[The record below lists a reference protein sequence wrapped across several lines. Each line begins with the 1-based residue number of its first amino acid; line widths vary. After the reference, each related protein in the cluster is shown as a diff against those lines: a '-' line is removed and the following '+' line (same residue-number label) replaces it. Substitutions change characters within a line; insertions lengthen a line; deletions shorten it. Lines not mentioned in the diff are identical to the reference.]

1 MALMDLYRK
10 YMYGTPERNLRI
22 LNSSGGEIPN
32 NIMKEPTQ
40 GLFGTGG
47 EKTGGLID
55 FNKMNN
61 QPGGLLRNIP
71 QTALLGSAIFGQ
83 GIQGKDPF
91 SALLPA
97 VTQTAQLQKL
107 MTPKKGFRI
116 LTEAEKKSVP
126 GIDMNKTYQINTG
139 TKQISQLSGT
149 GTNVTVNTPR
159 PETQEE
165 KDVGKVFGAEF
176 GEINKAGNLANVNDQ
191 KLEILMNLNES
202 ENLQSGKFGEFR
214 TEAQKLA
221 EEFGFD
227 PGLQDTTVAELVSGV
242 SGGLVL
248 DGLQK
253 FSGAISDGERNYT
266 KSITPGLS
274 TTKEGNRYLLQIN
287 KRQNELA
294 KEYSNVAN
302 DWISRNG
309 GLSKK
314 DKELGSWGSY
324 KKQWHESNPLI
335 NPEMKKTLTDLSKTV
350 DTEFGNNIKTI
361 TRNGKQIKGVKID
374 GNWYE
379 L

>member
-1 MALMDLYRK
+1 MI
-10 YMYGTPERNLRI
+10 ENLRKRYAD
-22 LNSSGGEIPN
+22 L
-32 NIMKEPTQ
+32 Q
-40 GLFGTGG
+40 GLLNTP
-47 EKTGGLID
+47 
-55 FNKMNN
+55 MN
-61 QPGGLLRNIP
+61 QGGGLLGNIP
-71 QTALLGSAIFGQ
+71 QSALLGSAIFGQ
-83 GIQGKDPF
+83 GVQGKDPF

-97 VTQTAQLQKL
+97 VAQTAQLQKL
-107 MTPKKGFRI
+107 MTPKKSFRQ
-116 LTEAEKKSVP
+116 LTDAEKQSIGLPLDKQFQV
-126 GIDMNKTYQINTG
+126 GADNKIMQIG
-139 TKQISQLSGT
+139 GSGT
-149 GTNVTVNTPR
+149 SVSVTTPP
-159 PETQEE
+159 PETAEQ
-165 KDVGKVFGAEF
+165 KALGQVFGEEF
-176 GEINKAGNLANVNDQ
+176 KEINKAGNLANVNDQ

-294 KEYSNVAN
+294 KEFSNVAN

-324 KKQWHESNPLI
+324 KKQWHEANPLI
-335 NPEMKKTLTDLSKTV
+335 NPEMKTKLTALSKTV
-350 DTEFGNNIKTI
+350 DTEFSNNIV
-361 TRNGKQIKGVKID
+361 TRKNGKKYVYING
-374 GNWYE
+374 GYE
-379 L
+379 ELTY

>member
-1 MALMDLYRK
+1 MSLLDAIRRQLLGQAAMMQTGQGMGRA
-10 YMYGTPERNLRI
+10 
-22 LNSSGGEIPN
+22 
-32 NIMKEPTQ
+32 TQ
-40 GLFGTGG
+40 GLLGQGG
-47 EKTGGLID
+47 QMG
-55 FNKMNN
+55 
-61 QPGGLLRNIP
+61 GGLLQSNLSQMNQGEGGLLSNIP
-71 QTALLGSAIFGQ
+71 QAALLGSAIYGQ
-83 GIQGKDPF
+83 GIQGRDPF

-107 MTPKKGFRI
+107 MTPKTSFRQ
-116 LTEAEKKSVP
+116 LTDAEKQSRGLPLDKQFQV
-126 GIDMNKTYQINTG
+126 GADNKVMQIG
-139 TKQISQLSGT
+139 GS
-149 GTNVTVNTPR
+149 GTNVSVTTPP
-159 PETQEE
+159 PETAEQKEL
-165 KDVGKVFGAEF
+165 GKVFGEEF
-176 GEINKAGNLANVNDQ
+176 KEINKAGNLANLNDQ

-202 ENLQSGKFGEFR
+202 ENLRSGKFGEFR

-227 PGLQDTTVAELVSGV
+227 PGLQDTTVAQIVGGV

-287 KRQNELA
+287 KRQNKLA
-294 KEYSNVAN
+294 KEFSNVAN

-324 KKQWHESNPLI
+324 KKQWHEANPLI

-350 DTEFGNNIKTI
+350 DTEFSNNIV
-361 TRNGKQIKGVKID
+361 TRENGEKYVFING
-374 GNWYE
+374 GYE
-379 L
+379 KLNY

>member
-1 MALMDLYRK
+1 MIEDLKRRYTK
-10 YMYGTPERNLRI
+10 LQGLLNTPMNQ
-22 LNSSGGEIPN
+22 SGGIL
-32 NIMKEPTQ
+32 
-40 GLFGTGG
+40 G
-47 EKTGGLID
+47 
-55 FNKMNN
+55 
-61 QPGGLLRNIP
+61 NIP
-71 QTALLGSAIFGQ
+71 QGALLGSAIFGQ

-176 GEINKAGNLANVNDQ
+176 GEINKAGNLANINDQ
-191 KLEILMNLNES
+191 KLEVLMNLTQS
-202 ENLQSGKFGEFR
+202 ENLNSGKFGDLR
-214 TEAQKLA
+214 TEVQKFA

-227 PGLQDTTVAELVSGV
+227 PGLQDVTIAEVVGGV

-248 DGLQK
+248 DGLQA
-253 FSGAISDGERNYT
+253 FPGSISNGERDFV
-266 KSITPGLS
+266 KSITAGMT
-274 TTKEGNRYLLQIN
+274 TTKEGNEYLLQIN

-302 DWISRNG
+302 DWISRNK
-309 GLSKK
+309 GLSKN

-324 KKQWHESNPLI
+324 KKKWHEANPLI
-335 NPEMKKTLTDLSKTV
+335 NPEMKTKLTDLSKTV
-350 DTEFGNNIKTI
+350 DTEFSNNIV
-361 TRNGKQIKGVKID
+361 TRKNGKKYVYING
-374 GNWYE
+374 GYE
-379 L
+379 ELTY

>member
-1 MALMDLYRK
+1 MIEDLKRRYEK
-10 YMYGTPERNLRI
+10 L
-22 LNSSGGEIPN
+22 
-32 NIMKEPTQ
+32 Q
-40 GLFGTGG
+40 GLLNTPA
-47 EKTGGLID
+47 
-55 FNKMNN
+55 N
-61 QPGGLLRNIP
+61 QSGGLLDNIP
-71 QTALLGSAIFGQ
+71 QGALLGSSIFSQGMQ
-83 GIQGKDPF
+83 GIDPF

-107 MTPKKGFRI
+107 LTPKQKDRKMVKGADGFNYYADTGERV
-116 LTEAEKKSVP
+116 LPGVQAPTKKSFRQLTDTEKQSLKLPLDKQFQV
-126 GIDMNKTYQINTG
+126 GADNKIIQIG
-139 TKQISQLSGT
+139 GSGT
-149 GTNVTVNTPR
+149 SVSVTTPP
-159 PETQEE
+159 PETAEE
-165 KDVGKVFGAEF
+165 RAIGQVFGEEF
-176 GEINKAGNLANVNDQ
+176 KEINKAGNLANVNDQ

-294 KEYSNVAN
+294 KEFSNVAN

-324 KKQWHESNPLI
+324 KKQWHEANPLI
-335 NPEMKKTLTDLSKTV
+335 NPEMKTKLTALSKTV
-350 DTEFGNNIKTI
+350 DTEFSNNIV
-361 TRNGKQIKGVKID
+361 TRKNGKKYVYING
-374 GNWYE
+374 GYE
-379 L
+379 ELTY

>member
-1 MALMDLYRK
+1 MPLMDLYKK
-10 YMYGTPERNLRI
+10 YMYGTSEM
-22 LNSSGGEIPN
+22 GELGISKKVTP
-32 NIMKEPTQ
+32 

-61 QPGGLLRNIP
+61 QQGGLLNNIP
-71 QTALLGSAIFGQ
+71 QSALLGSALFGQ

-126 GIDMNKTYQINTG
+126 GIDMTKTYQIDTG
-139 TKQISQLSGT
+139 TNKISQLSGT

-159 PETQEE
+159 PETEEE
-165 KDVGKVFGAEF
+165 KLVGKVFGGEF
-176 GEINKAGNLANVNDQ
+176 KTINEQGSLANLNDQ
-191 KLEILMNLNES
+191 NLEILSQLNES
-202 ENLQSGKFGEFR
+202 EGLRTGKFGELR
-214 TEAQKLA
+214 TGAQKLA

-274 TTKEGNRYLLQIN
+274 KVLCL
-287 KRQNELA
+287 
-294 KEYSNVAN
+294 
-302 DWISRNG
+302 
-309 GLSKK
+309 
-314 DKELGSWGSY
+314 
-324 KKQWHESNPLI
+324 
-335 NPEMKKTLTDLSKTV
+335 
-350 DTEFGNNIKTI
+350 
-361 TRNGKQIKGVKID
+361 
-374 GNWYE
+374 
-379 L
+379 

>member
-1 MALMDLYRK
+1 MSLLDAIRRQLLGQAAM
-10 YMYGTPERNLRI
+10 MQPEQ
-22 LNSSGGEIPN
+22 GMGEA
-32 NIMKEPTQ
+32 TQ
-40 GLFGTGG
+40 GLLGQGG
-47 EKTGGLID
+47 QMG
-55 FNKMNN
+55 
-61 QPGGLLRNIP
+61 GGLLQSNLSQMNQGEGGLLSNIP
-71 QTALLGSAIFGQ
+71 QAALLGSAIYGQ
-83 GIQGKDPF
+83 GIQGRDPF

-107 MTPKKGFRI
+107 MTPKTSFRQ
-116 LTEAEKKSVP
+116 LTDAEKQSRGLPLDKQFQV
-126 GIDMNKTYQINTG
+126 GEDNKVMQIG
-139 TKQISQLSGT
+139 GS
-149 GTNVTVNTPR
+149 GTNVTVNTPF
-159 PETQEE
+159 ETQEE

-176 GEINKAGNLANVNDQ
+176 SKINEAGNLANLNDQ

-202 ENLQSGKFGEFR
+202 ENLRSGKFGEFR

-227 PGLQDTTVAELVSGV
+227 PGLQDTTVAEIVGGV

-253 FSGAISDGERNYT
+253 FSGAISDGERDYT

-294 KEYSNVAN
+294 KEFSNVAN

-324 KKQWHESNPLI
+324 KKQWHEANPLI
-335 NPEMKKTLTDLSKTV
+335 NPEMKTKLTALSKTV
-350 DTEFGNNIKTI
+350 DTEFSNNIV
-361 TRNGKQIKGVKID
+361 TRENGEQYVFINGGYEKI
-374 GNWYE
+374 NY
-379 L
+379 

>member
-1 MALMDLYRK
+1 MDLYRK

-71 QTALLGSAIFGQ
+71 QTALLGSAMFGQ
-83 GIQGKDPF
+83 GLKGKDPF

-159 PETQEE
+159 PETEEE
-165 KDVGKVFGAEF
+165 KLVGKVFGGEF
-176 GEINKAGNLANVNDQ
+176 KTINEQGSLANLNDQ
-191 KLEILMNLNES
+191 NLEILSQLNES
-202 ENLQSGKFGEFR
+202 EGLRTGKFGELR
-214 TEAQKLA
+214 TGAQKLA

-227 PGLQDTTVAELVSGV
+227 PGLQDTTVAEIVGSV
-242 SGGLVL
+242 TGGLVL
-248 DGLQK
+248 DGLAK
-253 FSGAISDGERNYT
+253 LSGSISDGERLYVQST
-266 KSITPGLS
+266 TPGLS
-274 TTKEGNRYLLQIN
+274 TTKEGNRYLLQIRQ
-287 KRQNELA
+287 RQNELA
-294 KEYSNVAN
+294 KEFSNVAN
-302 DWISRNG
+302 DWISRNK
-309 GLSKK
+309 GLSKN

-324 KKQWHESNPLI
+324 KVKWHKANPLI
-335 NPEMKKTLTDLSKTV
+335 NPEMKTKLTALSKTV
-350 DTEFGNNIKTI
+350 DTEFGKNVKTI
-361 TRNGKQIKGVKID
+361 TINGKQVKGVKIN
-374 GNWYE
+374 GEWYE

>member
-1 MALMDLYRK
+1 MSRLVDLLK
-10 YMYGTPERNLRI
+10 EVMMGKAGM
-22 LNSSGGEIPN
+22 GGG
-32 NIMKEPTQ
+32 TQ

-47 EKTGGLID
+47 QTGNGVVNPRKSLLNLGQD
-55 FNKMNN
+55 K
-61 QPGGLLRNIP
+61 PGGLLGNIP
-71 QTALLGSAIFGQ
+71 QSALLGSALFGQ
-83 GIQGKDPF
+83 GMQGKDPF

-97 VTQTAQLQKL
+97 VGQTAQLQQY
-107 MTPKKGFRI
+107 MTPKKSFRQ
-116 LTEAEKKSVP
+116 LTDAEKQSRGLPLDKQFQV
-126 GIDMNKTYQINTG
+126 GADNKIMQIG
-139 TKQISQLSGT
+139 GS
-149 GTNVTVNTPR
+149 GTNVTVNTPF
-159 PETQEE
+159 ETAEE
-165 KDVGKVFGAEF
+165 KEISKVFGEEF
-176 GEINKAGNLANVNDQ
+176 KEINKAGNLANVNDQ

-202 ENLQSGKFGEFR
+202 ENLKSGKFGEFR

-227 PGLQDTTVAELVSGV
+227 PGLQDTTVAEIVGGV

-324 KKQWHESNPLI
+324 KKQWHKANPLI
-335 NPEMKKTLTDLSKTV
+335 NPEMKTKLTALSKTV
-350 DTEFGNNIKTI
+350 DTEFSNNIV
-361 TRNGKQIKGVKID
+361 TRENGEKYVFING
-374 GNWYE
+374 GYE
-379 L
+379 KLNY

>member
-1 MALMDLYRK
+1 MSILDALNRRYK
-10 YMYGTPERNLRI
+10 QV
-22 LNSSGGEIPN
+22 
-32 NIMKEPTQ
+32 Q
-40 GLFGTGG
+40 GLLNTP
-47 EKTGGLID
+47 
-55 FNKMNN
+55 MN
-61 QPGGLLRNIP
+61 QGGGLLGNIP
-71 QTALLGSAIFGQ
+71 QSALLGSAIFGQ
-83 GIQGKDPF
+83 GVQGKDPF

-97 VTQTAQLQKL
+97 VAQTAQIQKL
-107 MTPKKGFRI
+107 MTPKASFRQ
-116 LTEAEKKSVP
+116 LTDAEKQSRGLPLDKQFQV
-126 GIDMNKTYQINTG
+126 GADNKVMQIG
-139 TKQISQLSGT
+139 GS
-149 GTNVTVNTPR
+149 GTNVTVNTPF
-159 PETQEE
+159 ETAEE
-165 KDVGKVFGAEF
+165 KEISKVFGEEF
-176 GEINKAGNLANVNDQ
+176 KEINKAGNLANVNDQ

-202 ENLQSGKFGEFR
+202 ENLRSGKFGEFR

-227 PGLQDTTVAELVSGV
+227 PGLQDTTVAEIVGGV

-294 KEYSNVAN
+294 KEFSNVAN

-324 KKQWHESNPLI
+324 KKQWHEANPLI
-335 NPEMKKTLTDLSKTV
+335 NPNMKKTLTDLSKTV
-350 DTEFGNNIKTI
+350 DTEFSNNIV
-361 TRNGKQIKGVKID
+361 TRKNGKKYVYING
-374 GNWYE
+374 GYE
-379 L
+379 ELTY

>member
-1 MALMDLYRK
+1 MALMDLYKK
-10 YMYGTPERNLRI
+10 YMYGT
-22 LNSSGGEIPN
+22 SGEGEG
-32 NIMKEPTQ
+32 TQ
-40 GLFGTGG
+40 GLFGQGG
-47 EKTGGLID
+47 QQSGGLID

-324 KKQWHESNPLI
+324 KKQWHEANPLI
-335 NPEMKKTLTDLSKTV
+335 NPEMKTKLTALSKTV
-350 DTEFGNNIKTI
+350 DTEFSNNIV
-361 TRNGKQIKGVKID
+361 TRKNGIKYVYING
-374 GNWYE
+374 GYE
-379 L
+379 KLTY